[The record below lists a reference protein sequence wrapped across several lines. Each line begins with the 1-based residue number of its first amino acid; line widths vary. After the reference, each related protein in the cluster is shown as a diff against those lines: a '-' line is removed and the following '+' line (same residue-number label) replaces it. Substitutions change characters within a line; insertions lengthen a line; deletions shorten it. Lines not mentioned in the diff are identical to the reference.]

1 MLLINKIKIEIAE
14 KAINAVLTKSVLIPA
29 LSNKPITLNGMPNLI
44 RGSEIFSEA
53 LGFIFPIMKPIIKK
67 GIIFKK
73 SILIVL
79 I

>member
-1 MLLINKIKIEIAE
+1 
-14 KAINAVLTKSVLIPA
+14 
-29 LSNKPITLNGMPNLI
+29 MPNLI
-44 RGSEIFSEA
+44 KGSEIFSEA